1 MAGKEKTMNR
11 TQKEALVIL
20 VSELLTLPMFAYA
33 FYKLFILKETFT
45 GLERF
50 LLLLTALIMV
60 VWTLLGLLV
69 WAPKRRS
76 PREPV
81 ADERDKQITHKAAM
95 VSLISA
101 CISLPV
107 VSVIPRL
114 IVGDNGCV
122 PAWSLPFIIF
132 GGMLIPGTIYWI
144 AVLAQYFFRRGDGDK

>member
-1 MAGKEKTMNR
+1 MNR

-33 FYKLFILKETFT
+33 FYKLFILKESATD
-45 GLERF
+45 LERF
-50 LLLLTALIMV
+50 LLLLAALILV
-60 VWTLLGLLV
+60 VGTLLGLLV
-69 WAPKRRS
+69 WAPKRQS

-95 VSLISA
+95 VTLISA

-114 IVGDNGCV
+114 IIGDNGCI

-132 GGMLIPGTIYWI
+132 GALLIPGTIYWI

>member
-1 MAGKEKTMNR
+1 MNR
-11 TQKEALVIL
+11 TQKEAMVIL
-20 VSELLTLPMFAYA
+20 ASGLLMFPMFAYGI
-33 FYKLFILKETFT
+33 YKLFILKETFT
-45 GLERF
+45 DLERF
-50 LLLLTALIMV
+50 LLLPAALILV
-60 VWTLLGLLV
+60 VGTLLGLLV

-132 GGMLIPGTIYWI
+132 GALLIPGTIYWI
-144 AVLAQYFFRRGDGDK
+144 AVLAQYFFRSGDGDK